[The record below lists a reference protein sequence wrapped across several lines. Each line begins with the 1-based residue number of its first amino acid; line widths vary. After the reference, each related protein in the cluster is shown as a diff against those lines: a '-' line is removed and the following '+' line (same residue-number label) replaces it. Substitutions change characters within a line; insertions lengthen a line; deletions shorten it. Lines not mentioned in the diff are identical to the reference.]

1 MHEEKRMR
9 NIWFFVGWILLIIG
23 LVELAAGVYNLF
35 FPLNGDVKLADLHA
49 NIWWGILIIIS
60 GIIYL
65 LKNRNKYIDV

>member
-1 MHEEKRMR
+1 MHAEKRMR

-23 LVELAAGVYNLF
+23 SLELAAGIYNLF
-35 FPLNGDVKLADLHA
+35 FPSNESIKLSGLHA
-49 NIWWGILIIIS
+49 NIWWGILIIVA